1 MGFPQIKV
9 RKPYLNPN
17 DYDFVFDRS
26 GNVTSILMNR
36 KIVGVQAF
44 NESFIKI
51 FLFDN
56 DKKSIFKKILHK
68 TMDIGGFI

>member
-44 NESFIKI
+44 NEPFIKI